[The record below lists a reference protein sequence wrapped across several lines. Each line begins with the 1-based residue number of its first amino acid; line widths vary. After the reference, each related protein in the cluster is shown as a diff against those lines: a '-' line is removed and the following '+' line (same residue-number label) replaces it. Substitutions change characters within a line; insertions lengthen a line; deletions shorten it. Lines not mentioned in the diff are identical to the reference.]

1 VLSASGAG
9 YTINGGDDLVRMT
22 GDNWS
27 LSGTEVGNLSATRGT
42 GRGVDL
48 GGDDETGIRWGRW
61 ESGRVN
67 LRSDSVE
74 AENISLGDGG
84 MHWIA
89 SDDLNSHVALPS
101 TGSVSFE
108 LYGSTS
114 PTSNTGEVGVLGSA
128 ELTAHFDTS
137 TVDASLGLTMPGA
150 ESGATEQWAAS
161 ATGLELNA
169 ASASFD
175 GAFDTVTV
183 TTESGVT
190 EGEGWLSGFF
200 TGDSTGEI
208 NGAGLGYS
216 LSDGDDRTVSGTAA
230 FRVAEQDPPPVP

>member
-1 VLSASGAG
+1 VLSSTGAG

-22 GDNWS
+22 ADNWS
-27 LSGTEVGNLSATRGT
+27 LSGSDIGNLSGQRGT

-48 GGDDETGIRWGRW
+48 GADEQTGIRWGRW

-67 LRSDSVE
+67 LNSDSVE
-74 AENISLGDGG
+74 VENINLGDGG

-89 SDDLNSHVALPS
+89 SDGINAQVALPS
-101 TGSVSFE
+101 TGSVGFE

-114 PTSNTGEVGVLGSA
+114 PTSNNGEVGILGSA

-137 TVDASLGLTMPGA
+137 TVDATLGLTMPGA
-150 ESGATEQWAAS
+150 SAGSTEQWDAS
-161 ATGLELNA
+161 ATGLELDTA
-169 ASASFD
+169 TATFD

-183 TTESGVT
+183 TTESGGISD
-190 EGEGWLSGFF
+190 GEGWVSGFF
-200 TGDSTGEI
+200 TGDSAGDI

-216 LSDGDDRTVSGTAA
+216 LSDADGDTVSGTAA
-230 FRVAEQDPPPVP
+230 FRVAEPPPVP